1 MKPHLS
7 CSPKFHFLLFVVF
20 VGFGFFA
27 SYSSSAT
34 EPHLRDGGKADR
46 ARGSLL
52 GLAYGDALGLL
63 TESLARDEIL
73 EIYGERGL
81 VSLDLQLP
89 LRKIWNKLGEKRFY
103 RTRIPGFTSDDT
115 QQAMALLSVALTH
128 RKWGDE
134 ATREF
139 GTLLVSGFEA
149 GAWRG
154 YGKMFSGAADKL
166 RQGIDYRSSGSAS
179 SGIGAA
185 MRVAPLAGL
194 LDWSD
199 SDLALAAVTSSLV
212 THADLRAAA
221 MSYAVFRAARMFVL
235 GQTAAQIREEL
246 PREVRALE
254 LYLIGELTSS
264 MNRAAGIAGQ
274 LNQLGWPFDQA
285 WPFDQTDRHSVSEVL
300 GGVLQLAGGLQISH
314 AEISDFVLKKGE
326 PYVESRFRRHIH
338 PNNPFVLLGGVH
350 ALALAL
356 QDNADPL
363 EILRYIVNLG
373 DDTDTVAAIAGG
385 ILGARFGTYWIP
397 ERELVNR
404 WRIEQYANSL
414 ISGVPAEDRLVF
426 IEREARLT
434 QVEQSFQK
442 SKLTEWRAYT
452 EWRAN
457 SCRGSVALPVTNLPF
472 AK

>member
-7 CSPKFHFLLFVVF
+7 CSLKISYLLFAVF
-20 VGFGFFA
+20 IGFGLFT

-34 EPHLRDGGKADR
+34 EPYLRDGGKTDR

-63 TESLARDEIL
+63 TESLTRDEIL
-73 EIYGERGL
+73 EFYGERGL

-89 LRKIWNKLGEKRFY
+89 LRKIWDKFGERRFY

-115 QQAMALLSVALTH
+115 QQAMALLMVALNH
-128 RKWGDE
+128 KKWGDE
-134 ATREF
+134 ATKEF
-139 GTLLVSGFEA
+139 SDLLVSGFDA
-149 GAWRG
+149 DAWRG
-154 YGKMFSGAADKL
+154 FGKMFSDAAEKL
-166 RQGIDYRSSGSAS
+166 KHGMNYRSSGSAS

-194 LDWSD
+194 LDRSD

-221 MSYAVFRAARMFVL
+221 MSFAVFRAARMFIL

-246 PREVRALE
+246 PREVRAIE
-254 LYLIGELTSS
+254 LYLIGQLTSS
-264 MNRAAGIAGQ
+264 MNNVAGIAGQ
-274 LNQLGWPFDQA
+274 LNQPGWPFDQA

-300 GGVLQLAGGLQISH
+300 GKVLQWAGGLQISH
-314 AEISDFVLKKGE
+314 LEISDFVLKMGE

-356 QDNADPL
+356 QDNADPS

-385 ILGARFGTYWIP
+385 ILGARFGTDWIP
-397 ERELVNR
+397 ETEFRDR
-404 WRIEQYANSL
+404 GRMTMYANKL
-414 ISGVPAEDRLVF
+414 VSGAPVEDPYVF
-426 IEREARLT
+426 LEREARLT
-434 QVEQSFQK
+434 QAEKSFQS
-442 SKLTEWRAYT
+442 SKLADWKTDP
-452 EWRAN
+452 
-457 SCRGSVALPVTNLPF
+457 SCRVLVALPGVSIPI

>member
-1 MKPHLS
+1 MKPRLS
-7 CSPKFHFLLFVVF
+7 FSLKLHFKRPYLLFVIF
-20 VGFGFFA
+20 MGLGFIFGN
-27 SYSSSAT
+27 SSSAT
-34 EPHLRDGGKADR
+34 EIRVRDEAAMDR

-63 TESLARDEIL
+63 TETLTRDEIL
-73 EIYGERGL
+73 EIYGARGL

-89 LRKIWNKLGEKRFY
+89 LRKIWDKLGERRFY

-115 QQAMALLSVALTH
+115 QQAMALLLVAFNH

-139 GTLLVSGFEA
+139 GALLVFGFEMD
-149 GAWRG
+149 AWRDF
-154 YGKMFSGAADKL
+154 GKMFSGAADKL
-166 RQGIDYRSSGSAS
+166 REGVDCRSSGSAS

-199 SDLALAAVTSSLV
+199 SDLALAAITSSLV

-221 MSYAVFRAARMFVL
+221 MSFAVFRTARMFVL
-235 GQTAAQIREEL
+235 GYSAADIREQL
-246 PREVRALE
+246 PREVRAIE
-254 LYLIGELTSS
+254 LYLMGQLTGS
-264 MNRAAGIAGQ
+264 MNSVAGIAGQ
-274 LNQLGWPFDQA
+274 LNQPGWPFDQA
-285 WPFDQTDRHSVSEVL
+285 WPFDQTDPHSVSEVL
-300 GGVLQLAGGLQISH
+300 GEVLQWAGGLQISH
-314 AEISDFVLKKGE
+314 AEISDFVLKRGE

-363 EILRYIVNLG
+363 EILRYVVNLG

-385 ILGARFGTYWIP
+385 ILGARFGTDWIP
-397 ERELVNR
+397 ETELVDQGR
-404 WRIEQYANSL
+404 VKLYANRL
-414 ISGVPAEDRLVF
+414 VAGGLAEDPEVF
-426 IEREARLT
+426 LEREARLT
-434 QVEQSFQK
+434 QAEKSFQS
-442 SKLTEWRAYT
+442 SKLADWKTN
-452 EWRAN
+452 N
-457 SCRGSVALPVTNLPF
+457 SCRVLVALPGAHIPI